1 MYKEVQEVYM
11 KIFKWATLVMILF
24 LIAGG
29 GLYFVKLSDQHEPE
43 KPIRQQLVDNAQDNK
58 ANEPKLEKKQVNEPL
73 PNLGLQAKSV
83 ILLDAK
89 NGDVLYDKNIDQ
101 SMPTA
106 SMSKLMTEFLVLES
120 IHNNKITWEKP
131 LSISNYV
138 FTIGNNPGFA
148 SVHLN
153 NAQNYTVRELFNAM
167 AIHSAND
174 AAIALAE
181 AIAGSEKDFVT
192 NMNETAKK
200 IGLEHTH
207 FVNSTGLNN
216 LDLGNFYSTGSP
228 NDTNIMSAKDVAL
241 LAQQLIAQFPEILDV
256 VAEPKLKFEQHT
268 YTNSNWMLPAV
279 NKQNAGFEGVDGLK
293 TGYTDEAGYC
303 FVGTVKRNDKRFI
316 SVVMGAPSKISRYTE
331 TARLYEAAFEQN
343 NSK

>member
-1 MYKEVQEVYM
+1 M
-11 KIFKWATLVMILF
+11 KMVKWATLVMILVM
-24 LIAGG
+24 LAGG
-29 GLYFVKLSDQHEPE
+29 GLYFSKLSNQHNLE
-43 KPIRQQLVDNAQDNK
+43 KPIRQQQADSDQDITTK
-58 ANEPKLEKKQVNEPL
+58 GQKPEKKLVSEPL

-89 NGDVLYDKNIDQ
+89 NGDILYDKNIDQ

-120 IHNNKITWEKP
+120 IHNNKITWEKSV
-131 LSISNYV
+131 SISDYA
-138 FTIGNNPGFA
+138 FAIGNNPGFA

-153 NAQNYTVRELFNAM
+153 NAQSYTVRELFNAM

-181 AIAGSEKDFVT
+181 AVAGSEKDFVVR
-192 NMNETAKK
+192 MNETAKQL
-200 IGLEHTH
+200 GLENTH

-256 VAEPKLKFEQHT
+256 VAKPKLKFGQHT
-268 YTNSNWMLPAV
+268 YTNSNWMLPAI

-303 FVGTVKRNDKRFI
+303 FVGTVKKYDRRFI
-316 SVVMGAPSKISRYTE
+316 SVVMGASSKISRYSE
-331 TARLYEAAFEQN
+331 TARLYETAFKQIAI
-343 NSK
+343 K